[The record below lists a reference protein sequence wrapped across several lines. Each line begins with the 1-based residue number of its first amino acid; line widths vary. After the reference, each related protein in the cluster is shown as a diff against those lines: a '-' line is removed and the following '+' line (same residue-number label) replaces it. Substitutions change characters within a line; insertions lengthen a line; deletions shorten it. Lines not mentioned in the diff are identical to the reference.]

1 MAYFEP
7 IIAVRGKLEI
17 SLREE
22 FDFSQDQNEVENENP
37 WKSVFESW
45 VYVNMQM
52 CCRSISNGYIL
63 LLLRHKMFWQV
74 QILAAPMN
82 YKVVRIHTLHIYTII
97 HTPTNMLNFSR
108 FFIYSSIHSESKKVR
123 VISKICEFRNP
134 RNPAFRIMFS
144 ASDIICVVSG
154 PCVDRHFMKHLK
166 KRGSACLIYEAAGR
180 TNILGKKA
188 LVTIGD
194 TEDTRRAAGWSQ
206 KKQNPLC
213 RSRMINPSLP
223 SFPFLSPLASLL
235 LPGFP

>member
-1 MAYFEP
+1 
-7 IIAVRGKLEI
+7 
-17 SLREE
+17 
-22 FDFSQDQNEVENENP
+22 
-37 WKSVFESW
+37 
-45 VYVNMQM
+45 
-52 CCRSISNGYIL
+52 
-63 LLLRHKMFWQV
+63 
-74 QILAAPMN
+74 MN

-154 PCVDRHFMKHLK
+154 PCVDRHFTKHLK

-194 TEDTRRAAGWSQ
+194 TEDTRRAAGWRSQ
-206 KKQNPLC
+206 KNLFGGG
-213 RSRMINPSLP
+213 MINPSLP

-235 LPGFP
+235 FPGFP